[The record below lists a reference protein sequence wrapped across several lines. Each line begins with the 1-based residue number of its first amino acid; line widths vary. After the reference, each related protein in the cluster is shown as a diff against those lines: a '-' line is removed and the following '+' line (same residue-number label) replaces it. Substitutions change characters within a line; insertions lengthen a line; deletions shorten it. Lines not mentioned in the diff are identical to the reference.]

1 MTFSNLSF
9 WSEDEIDERE
19 DGFLLLKNGWNTEE
33 QPLLLHSTE
42 VLLESLY
49 PSMDRNSMLTGIDE
63 GPESKGLMDE
73 CSGDDADASGTDDE
87 KDHNKKVLPHHK
99 PYQHLI
105 RDSSLNNRIQS
116 AIVDIQHCRH
126 RIKRDQQ
133 DRSRISRQEKKVRAL
148 EHQQRMLNKQDKN
161 AESSDEEENTNDNGY
176 EDGEIQPE
184 HDLIRL
190 VRTLNSIRALY
201 PHLLPILNHP
211 RRNDRNLRI
220 KKTAWKQNRRPMC
233 WILGREVFDTTTVK
247 HCKNTH
253 KDATLILRGYIDIT
267 LAEKISDD
275 VLGSADFW
283 QNKWIQELKKR
294 AAPEILNPLEILAQ
308 HHDAATIETVAIQC
322 DQDLLWKDMNQTSDD
337 DIQRKYRQSINQL
350 HERILRL
357 LKNRFP
363 KARYECRLS
372 FSHRI
377 IIFRINDLL
386 TSLSAFYSLQFVCQA
401 KHLRELSIKS
411 LARSWR
417 RCRPFI
423 VDSGSGK
430 GQKWVSTRTYQR
442 TYL

>member
-42 VLLESLY
+42 VVMESLY
-49 PSMDRNSMLTGIDE
+49 PSMDRNSMLTCIDE
-63 GPESKGLMDE
+63 EPDSKGLMDDG
-73 CSGDDADASGTDDE
+73 SGDDAEVSETDDE
-87 KDHNKKVLPHHK
+87 KDHNKKVPPQYK

-105 RDSSLNNRIQS
+105 RDTSLNDRIHS

-126 RIKRDQQ
+126 RIKRNQK
-133 DRSRISRQEKKVRAL
+133 DRSWISREEKKVRAL
-148 EHQQRMLNKQDKN
+148 EQQQRILNKQDKS
-161 AESSDEEENTNDNGY
+161 AENSGKEEDTNDNDY

-184 HDLIRL
+184 NDLIRL

-211 RRNDRNLRI
+211 KRNDRNLRI
-220 KKTAWKQNRRPMC
+220 KKTVWKQNRKPMC

-247 HCKNTH
+247 QCKNTH
-253 KDATLILRGYIDIT
+253 KDATLILKGYIDVT

-294 AAPEILNPLEILAQ
+294 AAPEILNPLKILAE
-308 HHDAATIETVAIQC
+308 HHDAARIETVAKQC
-322 DQDLLWKDMNQTSDD
+322 DQDLLWKSMNQPSA
-337 DIQRKYRQSINQL
+337 DIERKYRQSINQL
-350 HERILRL
+350 HDRILRL

-372 FSHRI
+372 VSHRI
-377 IIFRINDLL
+377 IMLRIND
-386 TSLSAFYSLQFVCQA
+386 
-401 KHLRELSIKS
+401 
-411 LARSWR
+411 
-417 RCRPFI
+417 
-423 VDSGSGK
+423 
-430 GQKWVSTRTYQR
+430 
-442 TYL
+442 